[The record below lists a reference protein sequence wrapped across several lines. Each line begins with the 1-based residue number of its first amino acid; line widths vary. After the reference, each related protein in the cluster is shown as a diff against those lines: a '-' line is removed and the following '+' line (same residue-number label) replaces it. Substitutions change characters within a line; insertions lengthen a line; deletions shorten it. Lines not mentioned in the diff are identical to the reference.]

1 MPALDFPASPV
12 NGQVY
17 DDYYYDAA
25 TTSWRSLG
33 SVYTPDVLRS
43 PLFVSP
49 NATAPA
55 LTAQGTTSQTG
66 DIMQFKDSAGTVT
79 ARIKSDGSITAVAP
93 TSATVMRPMTVS
105 TSNPSGGTD
114 GDVWLVYVP

>member
-1 MPALDFPASPV
+1 MPALDFPANPT

-17 DDYYYDAA
+17 EDYYYDATIA
-25 TTSWRSLG
+25 SWRSLG
-33 SVYTPDVLRS
+33 SIYTPDVLRS

-49 NATAPA
+49 NSTTAA
-55 LTAQGTTSQTG
+55 LTAQGATSQTG

-79 ARIKSDGSITAVAP
+79 ARIKSDGSISAVAP
-93 TSATVMRPMTVS
+93 TASTVMRPITVS

>member
-1 MPALDFPASPV
+1 MAALDFPADPV

-17 DDYYYDAA
+17 DDYYYDA
-25 TTSWRSLG
+25 TISSWRSLG

-49 NATAPA
+49 NATQAA

-79 ARIKSDGSITAVAP
+79 ARVKSDGSISAVAP
-93 TSATVMRPMTVS
+93 TASTVMRPITVS